1 MAENNAKSFIEALTA
16 TMNDFNTKLTE
27 QFGENFKELNV
38 AVGRLLEWQNQYMQT
53 LDEVCNV
60 QREIFAGIEGVR
72 QSMAN
77 MAVSAQG
84 ITDSSAELSDI
95 VLTAKK
101 YNEQMKQLMSDLTV
115 IGEQAQRAIPE
126 IETFAHTV
134 LGKISDTVKLAV
146 SEMKL
151 NKEIAV
157 GHIEEVASLA
167 AEKNVEVHNK
177 TEELADNILKAIKEN
192 AEEAEKTTIKSIENV
207 SAAAVEKHTEDHN
220 KIENLISDTT
230 YSIF

>member
-38 AVGRLLEWQNQYMQT
+38 AVGRLLEWQNQYMQI

-77 MAVSAQG
+77 MEVSAQG

-115 IGEQAQRAIPE
+115 IGEQAQRTIPE

-146 SEMKL
+146 SEMKP
-151 NKEIAV
+151 NKETAV

>member
-38 AVGRLLEWQNQYMQT
+38 AVGRLLEWQNQYMQI

-77 MAVSAQG
+77 MEVSAQG

-95 VLTAKK
+95 VLTAKN

-115 IGEQAQRAIPE
+115 IGEQAQRTIPE

-151 NKEIAV
+151 NKETAV

>member
-38 AVGRLLEWQNQYMQT
+38 AVGRLLEWQNQYMQI

-77 MAVSAQG
+77 MEVSAQG

-115 IGEQAQRAIPE
+115 IGEQAQRTIPE

-151 NKEIAV
+151 NKETAV

>member
-60 QREIFAGIEGVR
+60 QIEIFAGIEGVR

-77 MAVSAQG
+77 MEVSAQG

-115 IGEQAQRAIPE
+115 IGEQAQRTIPE

-151 NKEIAV
+151 NKETAV

-167 AEKNVEVHNK
+167 AEKNLEVHNK
-177 TEELADNILKAIKEN
+177 TEELAGNILKAIKEN
-192 AEEAEKTTIKSIENV
+192 AEEAENTTIKSIENV
-207 SAAAVEKHTEDHN
+207 SAAAMEKHTEDHK

>member
-38 AVGRLLEWQNQYMQT
+38 AVGRLLEWQNQYMQI

-77 MAVSAQG
+77 MEVSAQG

-115 IGEQAQRAIPE
+115 IGEQAQRTIPE

-151 NKEIAV
+151 NKETAV

-192 AEEAEKTTIKSIENV
+192 AEETEKTIIKSIENV
-207 SAAAVEKHTEDHN
+207 SAAAMEKHTEDHK

>member
-38 AVGRLLEWQNQYMQT
+38 AVGRLLEWQNQYMQI

-115 IGEQAQRAIPE
+115 IGEQAQRTIPE

-151 NKEIAV
+151 NKETAV

-167 AEKNVEVHNK
+167 AEKNV
-177 TEELADNILKAIKEN
+177 
-192 AEEAEKTTIKSIENV
+192 
-207 SAAAVEKHTEDHN
+207 
-220 KIENLISDTT
+220 
-230 YSIF
+230 